1 MVALVHADFP
11 QMKALEDTFVMEQ
24 LLSVCARQQCS
35 PKAGEGS
42 CCAIA
47 DLCAGVT
54 LRITWL

>member
-11 QMKALEDTFVMEQ
+11 QMNGLEDTFVMEQ

-42 CCAIA
+42 CCAVA

>member
-11 QMKALEDTFVMEQ
+11 QMNGLEDTFVMEQ

-54 LRITWL
+54 LRVTWL